1 MFLQLVILFLVSPVL
16 LEARVVAP
24 SSGSLVRRGQ
34 DSETIARFSESGN
47 CFGYFGPKND
57 ALSFAPCKIYC
68 PKKFPGSDPNQV
80 GVSGSQPDY
89 LFSLFLC

>member
-1 MFLQLVILFLVSPVL
+1 MFLQLIAFFFVSPVL
-16 LEARVVAP
+16 LEARAVAP
-24 SSGSLVRRGQ
+24 SSDSLVRRGQ
-34 DSETIARFSESGN
+34 DSETIARFSENGN

-80 GVSGSQPDY
+80 GVSGSEPDY
-89 LFSLFLC
+89 PPFVC

>member
-1 MFLQLVILFLVSPVL
+1 MFLQLITFFFVSPVL
-16 LEARVVAP
+16 LEARAVAP

-34 DSETIARFSESGN
+34 DSETIARFSENGN

-80 GVSGSQPDY
+80 GVSGSEPDY
-89 LFSLFLC
+89 PPFVC